1 MFLGWKW
8 IALSCPESGDKGVV
22 STTPDLFIRGR
33 LRVSSTDQWWP
44 CFPTKSPGNLSP
56 SVLAFLLYVD
66 ISQWLGSRGAK
77 LKVGC
82 WVSKIKGGL
91 NGAGH
96 LTLSDGVGLKAW
108 KLYLIGGVTALLR
121 QSTGK

>member
-1 MFLGWKW
+1 V
-8 IALSCPESGDKGVV
+8 SG
-22 STTPDLFIRGR
+22 
-33 LRVSSTDQWWP
+33 TDQWWP

-56 SVLAFLLYVD
+56 SVLAFLLYVE

-108 KLYLIGGVTALLR
+108 KLYLIGGVTALLLPR
-121 QSTGK
+121 KKREIVNLFILRLVNPTPIDGMR